1 MEKNRY
7 VHDLC
12 PGEAIRDVF
21 LLAEAQRA
29 QARNGPYWRLVL
41 QDATGRVDAMIW
53 SPLSE
58 QFERLEPGMFVEVG
72 GQVGTFKDRLQL
84 KVESLAPLNGA
95 APTDL
100 GDFLPRSQTPPEQLM
115 EAIDDL
121 VLEHITH
128 KPLKALVRRVL
139 RDDEIRPRL
148 LGGMG
153 AKVVHHAYVGGL
165 LEHTLGVAR
174 LCMASCDLYPR
185 LDRQILLAGALFHDL
200 GKAWELTGGPENG
213 YTDAGQL
220 LGHIELGL
228 EVLGPFFAK
237 ARDLEPELILHLKHL
252 ILSHH
257 GEHEFGAPVRPKSAE
272 AFVLHLADMMDSKLN
287 IIHGA
292 LEQLDAGEGPA
303 WTPYQRFLERPVFRA
318 TPTPDPNHQRKS
330 DSPENQCFLPL
341 KG

>member
-1 MEKNRY
+1 MEKNIY
-7 VHDLC
+7 VRDLC
-12 PGEAIRDVF
+12 PGDTIRDVF

-41 QDATGRVDAMIW
+41 QDSSGRVDAMIW

-58 QFERLEPGMFVEVG
+58 HYDRLEPGMFAEVG
-72 GQVGTFKDRLQL
+72 GQVGSFKDKLQV
-84 KVESLAPLNGA
+84 KVEALALLNGES
-95 APTDL
+95 PDL
-100 GDFLPRSQTPPEQLM
+100 GDFLPRSQTPPDELL
-115 EAIDDL
+115 EALEDL

-128 KPLKALVRRVL
+128 KPLKAFVRRVL
-139 RDDEIRPRL
+139 KDDEIRPRL
-148 LGGMG
+148 LNGMG

-174 LCMASCDLYPR
+174 LCMSSCDLYPR
-185 LDRQILLAGALFHDL
+185 LDRQILLAGAIFHDL
-200 GKAWELTGGPENG
+200 GKAWEMTGGPENG

-228 EVLGPFFAK
+228 EILGPFFAK

-257 GEHEFGAPVRPKSAE
+257 GEHEYGAPVRPKSAE

-287 IIHGA
+287 IISGA
-292 LEQLDAGEGPA
+292 VDQLEQTEGPA
-303 WTPYQRFLERPVFRA
+303 WTPYQRFLERAVFLPV
-318 TPTPDPNHQRKS
+318 PTPDTNNQRKS